1 MAGTAVRRRLSWV
14 TAEVVELIDE
24 NPRIRSIVLNC
35 PGWEGHLPGQHVD
48 IRLTAEDG
56 YQAERSYS
64 LAAPTNGEK
73 VVITVE
79 LVPDGEVSTFLVEEL
94 RIGDVI
100 ELRGPI
106 GRYFVWEPSHGGP
119 LQLIG
124 GGSGVVPLMAILR
137 HRVGTGDQ
145 TPVRYLSSARSHDDL
160 LHYEEL
166 HDLSTAIP
174 GITVVHTL
182 TRSHPPEWEGP
193 TRRIDRQML
202 EEHAWPAED
211 NPLCFVCG
219 PTGFVEGISS
229 TLVDMGHRPER
240 VKTERFGP
248 TGDTS

>member
-1 MAGTAVRRRLSWV
+1 MAGAAVRRRLSWS

-24 NPRIRSIVLNC
+24 NPRVRSIVLTC
-35 PGWEGHLPGQHVD
+35 PGWEGHSPGQHVD

-56 YQAERSYS
+56 YQAQRSYS
-64 LAAPTNGEK
+64 LAEPADGER

-79 LVPDGEVSTFLVEEL
+79 LVRDGEVSTFLVEEL
-94 RIGDVI
+94 RVGDVI

-137 HRVGTGDQ
+137 HRVREGDQ
-145 TPVRYLSSARSHDDL
+145 TPVRYLSSTRTHDDL
-160 LHYEEL
+160 LYRVEL
-166 HDLSTAIP
+166 EDLSNTDP

-182 TRSHPPEWEGP
+182 TRSHPPEWDGP
-193 TRRIDRQML
+193 TRRIDREML
-202 EEHAWPAED
+202 EEQAWPADE

-219 PTGFVEGISS
+219 PTGFVESVSS
-229 TLVDMGHRPER
+229 TLVDMGYDPER

-248 TGDTS
+248 TGDTR

>member
-1 MAGTAVRRRLSWV
+1 MAGTAVRRRLSWS

-24 NPRIRSIVLNC
+24 NPRVRSIVLTC
-35 PGWEGHLPGQHVD
+35 PGWEGHSPGQHVD

-56 YQAERSYS
+56 YQAQRSYS
-64 LAAPTNGEK
+64 LAEPADGER

-79 LVPDGEVSTFLVEEL
+79 LVRDGEVSTFLVEEL
-94 RIGDVI
+94 RVGDVI

-124 GGSGVVPLMAILR
+124 GGSGVVPLMAMLR
-137 HRVGTGDQ
+137 HRVREGDQ
-145 TPVRYLSSARSHDDL
+145 TPVRYLSSARTHDDL
-160 LHYEEL
+160 LHRVEL
-166 HDLSTAIP
+166 DDLSNTDP

-182 TRSHPPEWEGP
+182 TRSHPPEWDGP
-193 TRRIDRQML
+193 TRRIDREML
-202 EEHAWPAED
+202 EEHAWPADE

-219 PTGFVEGISS
+219 PTGFVETVSS
-229 TLVDMGHRPER
+229 TLVEMGYDPGR

-248 TGDTS
+248 TGDTR

>member
-1 MAGTAVRRRLSWV
+1 MAGTALRRRLSWA

-24 NPRIRSIVLNC
+24 NSRVRSIVLNV
-35 PGWEGHLPGQHVD
+35 PGWDGHLPGQHVD

-56 YQAERSYS
+56 YQAQRSYS
-64 LAAPTNGEK
+64 LAAPTDGER

-79 LVPDGEVSTFLVEEL
+79 LVSDGEVSTFLVEEL
-94 RIGDVI
+94 RVGDVI
-100 ELRGPI
+100 EVRGPI
-106 GRYFVWEPSHGGP
+106 GGYFVWEPSHGGP

-145 TPVRYLSSARSHDDL
+145 TPVRYLSSARNHDDL
-160 LHYEEL
+160 LHHEEL
-166 HDLSTAIP
+166 RDLSAADP
-174 GITVVHTL
+174 GITVVHAL
-182 TRSHPPEWEGP
+182 TRSHPPDWEGP
-193 TRRIDRQML
+193 TRRIDREML

-219 PTGFVEGISS
+219 PTGFVEAISS
-229 TLVDMGHRPER
+229 TLVDMGYRPER

-248 TGDTS
+248 TGETA